1 MISNSPV
8 RLLYSIPSIKYP
20 LPALSSLSN
29 DTPKELA
36 SFSKSEKSKEVLEL
50 KSVFVSSMEELD

>member
-1 MISNSPV
+1 M
-8 RLLYSIPSIKYP
+8 PSIKYP

-36 SFSKSEKSKEVLEL
+36 SFSKSEKSEEVLEL
-50 KSVFVSSMEELD
+50 KSVFVSSIEELN